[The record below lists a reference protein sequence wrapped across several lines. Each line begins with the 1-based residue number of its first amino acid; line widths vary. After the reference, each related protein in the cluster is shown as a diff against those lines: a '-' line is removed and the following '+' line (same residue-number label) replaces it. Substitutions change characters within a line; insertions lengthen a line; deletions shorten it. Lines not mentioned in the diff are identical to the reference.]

1 MPSERTVYYQKLNNF
16 NSSQYESMLTSNSS
30 HRCNTNLKQIGDI
43 PSNSHSH
50 KSCNRPSK
58 IYAHH
63 TMEDSGQLNNNNN
76 NNNIYYPSSNSSKK
90 SQKVAGYR
98 IIRQIIPGP
107 NSTAAEIEKAL
118 AR

>member
-1 MPSERTVYYQKLNNF
+1 VPSERTVYYQKLNNV

-30 HRCNTNLKQIGDI
+30 HRCNNNLKQIGDI
-43 PSNSHSH
+43 PSNPHSH
-50 KSCNRPSK
+50 KSCNRASK

-63 TMEDSGQLNNNNN
+63 TMEDSGQLN

>member
-1 MPSERTVYYQKLNNF
+1 
-16 NSSQYESMLTSNSS
+16 
-30 HRCNTNLKQIGDI
+30 
-43 PSNSHSH
+43 
-50 KSCNRPSK
+50 
-58 IYAHH
+58 
-63 TMEDSGQLNNNNN
+63 MEDSGQLN

>member
-16 NSSQYESMLTSNSS
+16 NSGQYESNSS
-30 HRCNTNLKQIGDI
+30 HRCNNLKQIGDI
-43 PSNSHSH
+43 PSNPHNQ

-63 TMEDSGQLNNNNN
+63 TMEDSGQLNN